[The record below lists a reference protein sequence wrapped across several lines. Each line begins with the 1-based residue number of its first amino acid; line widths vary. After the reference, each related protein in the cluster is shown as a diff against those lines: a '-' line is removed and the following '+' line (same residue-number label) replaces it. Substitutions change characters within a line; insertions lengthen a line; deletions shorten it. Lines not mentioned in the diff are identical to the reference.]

1 MSDAFYTLYQI
12 SSQKTFDF
20 AGIIGGY
27 KAILNLAIRELEA
40 EYPLYTKEQL
50 IEKLKLHNEKLEQ
63 EFQKANSQTIS

>member
-1 MSDAFYTLYQI
+1 MTDTFYNLYKI
-12 SSQKTFDF
+12 YAQKTHDF

-27 KAILNLAIRELEA
+27 KGIINMVIRELEA

-63 EFQKANSQTIS
+63 EFQKANS

>member
-1 MSDAFYTLYQI
+1 MTDAFYNLYQI
-12 SSQKTFDF
+12 SSKKVFDF

-27 KAILNLAIRELEA
+27 KGLINIAIREIES

-63 EFQKANSQTIS
+63 EFQKANSQTVS

>member
-1 MSDAFYTLYQI
+1 MTDTFYNLYQV
-12 SSQKTFDF
+12 SSKKSFDF

-27 KAILNLAIRELEA
+27 RAIINMVIRELEA

-63 EFQKANSQTIS
+63 EFQKANS